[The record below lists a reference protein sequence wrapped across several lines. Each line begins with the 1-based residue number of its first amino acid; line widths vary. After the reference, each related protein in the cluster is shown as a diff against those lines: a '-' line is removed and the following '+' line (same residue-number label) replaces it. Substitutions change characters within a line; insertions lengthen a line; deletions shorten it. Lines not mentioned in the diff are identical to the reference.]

1 MTTTDEI
8 TKLLAYIFAPF
19 CWCFVLMLLLWLP
32 THFWRKT
39 LFLFV
44 FCLFSK
50 KTSRCVCAL
59 KPPPFSVFFV
69 LWFFVKTTFVFWF
82 YFFMMWPVIKWKS
95 HLLTFLHISL
105 KKEKETI
112 TDILQNNNVLLWLR
126 KKNRQL
132 TKNSIY
138 QIGWSFDRFPL
149 LLFTM
154 QLFCDPTLLKTTT
167 ITKKFSYYRIRPQIV
182 SDKYP
187 SNPPSS
193 FLATP
198 SIDVRSPALNQN
210 EFLKSNYF
218 YNTPNAFCLDYFSLW
233 NP

>member
-1 MTTTDEI
+1 MIFRENNFRI
-8 TKLLAYIFAPF
+8 LILLFHDVASHKMKIPSSHIFAY
-19 CWCFVLMLLLWLP
+19 LIEKRNNYRHTAKQQRTTM
-32 THFWRKT
+32 T
-39 LFLFV
+39 
-44 FCLFSK
+44 K
-50 KTSRCVCAL
+50 K
-59 KPPPFSVFFV
+59 K
-69 LWFFVKTTFVFWF
+69 K
-82 YFFMMWPVIKWKS
+82 IDN
-95 HLLTFLHISL
+95 SL
-105 KKEKETI
+105 
-112 TDILQNNNVLLWLR
+112 
-126 KKNRQL
+126 
-132 TKNSIY
+132 KNSIY

-154 QLFCDPTLLKTTT
+154 QLFCDPTLLN
-167 ITKKFSYYRIRPQIV
+167 YYYYEKNFHIRIRPQIV